1 MVATPIRAHLTTAD
15 AADDQARSDPKR
27 RACPMTDSATLID
40 RVDVFGYD
48 LTYAHGDYVMSSG
61 RVVNILPST
70 VVRIT
75 TRGGIQGYGE
85 TCPLGSTYLPGFAGG
100 ARAALRE
107 LAPALI
113 GTDAVNLA
121 AVNALMDAT
130 LRGHEYAKSAV
141 DVACWDILGRVAN
154 RPVAML
160 LGGVLQTELPLYV
173 AVPLGEPADMA
184 AFVERER
191 AGGIHHFQLKLGDTP
206 ERDRDRVAAVHAVTG
221 PEDAIIGDANG
232 GWRRQDA
239 IIAARL
245 LEGFDRLR
253 LEQPCPTLEECLAVR
268 RLSTLPMVLDEVIT
282 DLPTLVRAA
291 AADAMDHINLKVG
304 RVGGLTKARLLRDA
318 AVELGLRLTIEDS
331 WGGDLVTA
339 AVSHLAAATPPASL
353 FAVSYMNDWTQ
364 EHIAGYQPRSRDGV
378 GPVPDGPGLGI
389 EVDVEML
396 GAPLASFGR

>member
-1 MVATPIRAHLTTAD
+1 MG
-15 AADDQARSDPKR
+15 
-27 RACPMTDSATLID
+27 DSANVID

-61 RVVNILPST
+61 RVVNLLPST

-75 TRGGIQGYGE
+75 TRGGVEGYGE
-85 TCPLGSTYLPGFAGG
+85 ACPLGATYLPGFGGG

-107 LAPALI
+107 LAPALL
-113 GTDAVNLA
+113 GTDAANLA
-121 AVNALMDAT
+121 AVNRQMDAT

-141 DVACWDILGRVAN
+141 DIACWDILGRATN
-154 RPVAML
+154 QPVATL
-160 LGGVLQTELPLYV
+160 LGGVLQVELPLYV

-191 AGGIHHFQLKLGDTP
+191 AGGIHHFQLKLGDAP
-206 ERDRDRVAAVHAVTG
+206 ERDRDRVAAVHAATG

-253 LEQPCPTLEECLAVR
+253 LEQPCPTLEECLTVR
-268 RLSTLPMVLDEVIT
+268 RVSTLPMVLDEVIT
-282 DLPTLVRAA
+282 DLPTLIRAVQ
-291 AADAMDHINLKVG
+291 ADAMDHINLKIG
-304 RVGGLTKARLLRDA
+304 RVGGLTRAKQMRDA
-318 AVELGLRLTIEDS
+318 AVALGLQLTIEDA

-339 AVSHLAAATPPASL
+339 AVAHLAAATPPESL
-353 FAVSYMNDWTQ
+353 FAVSFMNDWTL
-364 EHIAGYQPRSRDGV
+364 EHIAGYQPRSRDGM
-378 GPVPDGPGLGI
+378 GPVPTGPGLG
-389 EVDVEML
+389 VDVSTEML
-396 GAPLASFGR
+396 GDPLFSVSR